1 MTSDVSTLFGR
12 AFWLR
17 RAFALLALV
26 LVGVAAPAARA
37 ASRELSLP
45 AALASP
51 GMLVQVPVALNDAAG
66 LASVRAVINFDPQLL
81 ELQGTARG
89 PLGAQFEL
97 TPSISD
103 GVVQLLFTRDTDL
116 AAGSGRLAVLTFR
129 VRLGALPDEFS
140 TLAVADFQV
149 GDQSGVLAP
158 DALSPLLTANGRVTV
173 SSSLFIDN
181 DADGLPDRWET
192 DQGLSMLDADRLGD
206 PDGDGLSN
214 LAEYAL
220 GLDPLRSSTGA
231 QLPVVATVDF
241 GAARYLA
248 FSFRRLAAPPPGLVY
263 VVEESTDFTTWTPVD
278 PVAQQLTSPVAQG
291 DGTELVTLRGTL
303 PLTGPEAEPR
313 AFMHL
318 RIDGPTP

>member
-1 MTSDVSTLFGR
+1 MTSDASIFPGR
-12 AFWLR
+12 ASWLR
-17 RAFALLALV
+17 LGLV
-26 LVGVAAPAARA
+26 LFTLVVIGVVVPARA
-37 ASRELSLP
+37 ASRQLSLP
-45 AALASP
+45 TALASP
-51 GMLVQVPVALNDAAG
+51 GMLVQVPVALDTAAG

-81 ELQGTARG
+81 ELQGVERG
-89 PLGAQFEL
+89 ALGAQFEL
-97 TPSISD
+97 APSSSD
-103 GVVQLLFTRDTDL
+103 GVIQLLFTRDTNL
-116 AAGSGRLAVLTFR
+116 AAGSGRLAVLSFR
-129 VRLGALPDEFS
+129 VRLGALADEFS

-192 DQGLSMLDADRLGD
+192 DKGLSMLDADRLGD
-206 PDGDGLSN
+206 PDGDGVSN

-220 GLDPLRSSTGA
+220 GLDPLRSSTGS
-231 QLPVVATVDF
+231 QLPITATVDF

-248 FSFRRLAAPPPGLVY
+248 FSFRRLVAPPPGLVY
-263 VVEESTDFTTWTPVD
+263 SVEESADLVNWTPVD
-278 PVAQQLTSPVAQG
+278 PVTQQLASPVPQG

-303 PLTGPEAEPR
+303 PLTGPEAQPK

-318 RIDGPTP
+318 RIDQTTP